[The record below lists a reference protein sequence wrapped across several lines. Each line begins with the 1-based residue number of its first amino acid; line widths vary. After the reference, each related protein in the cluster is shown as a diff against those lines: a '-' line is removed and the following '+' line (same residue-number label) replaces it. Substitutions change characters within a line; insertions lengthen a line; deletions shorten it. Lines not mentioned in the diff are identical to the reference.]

1 MVRVQEQGAMLTNR
15 QHKHPGVQL
24 DGRKDE
30 DCREGKR
37 KEGDAFGIDVKCRGY
52 PLWITVR

>member
-1 MVRVQEQGAMLTNR
+1 MLTNR

>member
-24 DGRKDE
+24 DGRKDAE
-30 DCREGKR
+30 RGRGR
-37 KEGDAFGIDVKCRGY
+37 KEMRLVLMLSAKDTLSG
-52 PLWITVR
+52 